1 MNASRVGKRGT
12 VVIPSS
18 LRKRFGI
25 QEGSFVVAE
34 EKPEGILI
42 RPAVL
47 NPVEVYTPQRRA
59 EFFLNNAVD
68 ASSYAEA
75 VAEVRKMGLD
85 PRKIRHRKPRGS

>member
-12 VVIPSS
+12 VVIPQN
-18 LRKRFGI
+18 LPKRFGI

-34 EKPEGILI
+34 ERPEGILI

-47 NPVEVYTPQRRA
+47 TPVEVYAPERRA

-68 ASSYAEA
+68 ARSYAEA
-75 VAEVRKMGLD
+75 VAEVRKMGLN
-85 PRKIRHRKPRGS
+85 PNKITHQKPRGA